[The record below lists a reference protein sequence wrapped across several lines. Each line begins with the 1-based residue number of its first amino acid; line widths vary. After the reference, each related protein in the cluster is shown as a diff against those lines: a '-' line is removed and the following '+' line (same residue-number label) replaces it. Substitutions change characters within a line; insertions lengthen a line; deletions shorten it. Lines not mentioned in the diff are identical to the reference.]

1 MPENKHQFNKYLYFC
16 RLAAKTYIMY
26 AFIEGKISDI
36 NPANVVIDCRGVG
49 YDISISVNTYSKI
62 KDLESCRLHT
72 HLVVREDA
80 MILFGFAGEDEKLL
94 FRNLITVSGVGAGT
108 ARLILSSL
116 TPEELTEAIVS
127 GNVAL
132 LQRVKG
138 IGGKTAQRIIIDLK
152 DKLGKDPG
160 IREILASPH
169 NTKKEEAL
177 SALSMLGFNKA
188 LAGKTIE
195 KILKDE
201 GSAISVEHLIKSA
214 LKVL

>member
-1 MPENKHQFNKYLYFC
+1 
-16 RLAAKTYIMY
+16 MY
-26 AFIEGKISDI
+26 AFIDGKISGI
-36 NPANVVIDCRGVG
+36 NPAAVVLNCNGVG
-49 YDISISVNTYSKI
+49 FDISISVNTYSII
-62 KDLESCRLHT
+62 KDMEACRLFT

-80 MILFGFAGEDEKLL
+80 MILFGFAGEDERIL
-94 FRNLITVSGVGAGT
+94 FRHLISVSGVGAGT

-116 TPEELTEAIVS
+116 TPEELNEAIVS
-127 GNVAL
+127 GNVQL

-152 DKLGKDPG
+152 DKLSRDPG
-160 IREILASPH
+160 IREILGSPH

-188 LAGKTIE
+188 LAGRAIE
-195 KILKDE
+195 KILKEE
-201 GSAISVEHLIKSA
+201 GASFSVEQLIKAA